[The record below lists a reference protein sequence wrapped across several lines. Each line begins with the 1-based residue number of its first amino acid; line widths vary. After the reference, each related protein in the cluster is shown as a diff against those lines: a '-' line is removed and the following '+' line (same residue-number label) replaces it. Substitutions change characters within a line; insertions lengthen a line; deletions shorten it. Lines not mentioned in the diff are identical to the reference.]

1 MGGGENNKR
10 KAKKTRKRLFLHRCV
25 TFTQSV
31 PVLKDGLKYGSR
43 LEISNHH
50 PLVSF
55 IFPATLSFISQF
67 LIPPGNLSS
76 PVGII

>member
-1 MGGGENNKR
+1 MGGGENNNR
-10 KAKKTRKRLFLHRCV
+10 KAKKRRQGLFLHRCV
-25 TFTQSV
+25 TVTQS
-31 PVLKDGLKYGSR
+31 VLKDGLKYGSR

-55 IFPATLSFISQF
+55 IFPATLSFTSQF

-76 PVGII
+76 SVGII

>member
-43 LEISNHH
+43 LEI
-50 PLVSF
+50 
-55 IFPATLSFISQF
+55 
-67 LIPPGNLSS
+67 
-76 PVGII
+76 